1 MLSRIFWKK
10 STAPFSKRSR
20 SDMNK
25 QPTNP
30 TDFNEKTVK
39 RHSPDTLTR
48 AAKQTWSQSFTLH
61 IQIARPWGRTFQ
73 SNSPLSGG
81 QVLSNA
87 PHLPRLPPPPPILG
101 LNIDRCIIDET
112 FAINAQTNWRT
123 VHGSQ
128 TAGLQ
133 WSAGLSVKLFRF
145 YNDITII
152 SS

>member
-1 MLSRIFWKK
+1 MQALILPLHSQSLPNRQSVEQDFLEK
-10 STAPFSKRSR
+10 STAPFSKKSR

-25 QPTNP
+25 QSTNP

-61 IQIARPWGRTFQ
+61 IQITRPWGRTFQ

-87 PHLPRLPPPPPILG
+87 PHLPCLPPPLG
-101 LNIDRCIIDET
+101 LNIDRCI
-112 FAINAQTNWRT
+112 TNPRPSPPFFLLR
-123 VHGSQ
+123 H
-128 TAGLQ
+128 LLE
-133 WSAGLSVKLFRF
+133 LSKRRK
-145 YNDITII
+145 
-152 SS
+152 

>member
-1 MLSRIFWKK
+1 MQALILPLHSQSLPNRQSVEQDFLEK
-10 STAPFSKRSR
+10 STDPFSKISR

-30 TDFNEKTVK
+30 TDFSEKTVK
-39 RHSPDTLTR
+39 RHSPDTLTS

-87 PHLPRLPPPPPILG
+87 PHLPRLPPPPLG
-101 LNIDRCIIDET
+101 LNIDRCIIYFDEAFFIT
-112 FAINAQTNWRT
+112 
-123 VHGSQ
+123 SC
-128 TAGLQ
+128 TACI
-133 WSAGLSVKLFRF
+133 AKIIVSV
-145 YNDITII
+145 
-152 SS
+152 